1 MGPINALSTLWPAG
15 KSGRPYIFII
25 CFAPWL
31 VKEHPRPF
39 RFAAGEIPA
48 LSPSVSPRVS
58 HPPPHIPRRAFLRSL
73 SPRPFLRWVRQSF
86 PALPPQV
93 AAAAAA
99 SESHFLLY
107 RNGFSFPFRK
117 ASWGAQSDDVA
128 SSIPSQTRAKIGP
141 SSSPVLNAESFR
153 ITIVYLGCSAG

>member
-15 KSGRPYIFII
+15 KSGRSYTFII

-39 RFAAGEIPA
+39 RFPRGKFPHCPH
-48 LSPSVSPRVS
+48 LSSPRLPSV
-58 HPPPHIPRRAFLRSL
+58 PHIPRRAFSRSL
-73 SPRPFLRWVRQSF
+73 SPRPFLRWVRHGF
-86 PALPPQV
+86 PALPPQA

-99 SESHFLLY
+99 SESHFSLY
-107 RNGFSFPFRK
+107 RNGFFRR

>member
-15 KSGRPYIFII
+15 KSGRSYTFII

-39 RFAAGEIPA
+39 RFAAGKIPA
-48 LSPSVSPRVS
+48 LSPSVSPAPPIR
-58 HPPPHIPRRAFLRSL
+58 PPHSAPRIFALFVSAPLPAVGASGLSRPPAAGGSCGSGQRVAFFTL
-73 SPRPFLRWVRQSF
+73 SQWIL
-86 PALPPQV
+86 
-93 AAAAAA
+93 
-99 SESHFLLY
+99 
-107 RNGFSFPFRK
+107 FPFCR